1 MKSFFV
7 LIVIYFF
14 LVFLNFQFISCVRE
28 TEYYDVLGVS
38 PNAPLPQIKRSYRQ
52 LAKKYHP
59 DLNKAKDAEDQFK
72 KIAHAYEVLSDEKKR
87 RIYDQH
93 GKEGLD
99 QNSGKGPGG
108 SFFGSFSDLFGS
120 NFGFNFGGGRN
131 SQRKGSDMEFEIDV
145 SLYELYHGCILKFPH
160 SKNILKYGG
169 VKGELERRD
178 TVLEVVIERG
188 LPNGHRFNFEQSGD
202 EGEDLIPGDIIFV
215 IRQKKHRN
223 FQRIGDNL
231 KMKMKISLVES
242 LIGFTRTFKHVSGE
256 METISRNEVTSPGV
270 VIKYP
275 GLGMPIRDFPSE
287 KGDLLVVFEIEFP
300 KTITNRQKKQ
310 LRTLL
315 EKK

>member
-1 MKSFFV
+1 MKGFFF
-7 LIVIYFF
+7 LIGIYF
-14 LVFLNFQFISCVRE
+14 LLISLNFTVISCVRE

-59 DLNKAKDAEDQFK
+59 DLNKAKDAEDKFK

-87 RIYDQH
+87 RVYDQH

-99 QNSGKGPGG
+99 RNSGSGPGG

-169 VKGELERRD
+169 TKGELERRD
-178 TVLEVVIERG
+178 TVLEVVVERG

-202 EGEDLIPGDIIFV
+202 EGEDLIPGDIVFV
-215 IRQKKHRN
+215 IRQKKN
-223 FQRIGDNL
+223 TKFQRIGDHL
-231 KMKMKISLVES
+231 KTKMKISLVES
-242 LIGFTRTFKHVSGE
+242 LTGFTRTFKHVNGE

-275 GLGMPIRDFPSE
+275 DLGMPMRDFPSE

-300 KTITNRQKKQ
+300 KKINNRQKKQ
-310 LRTLL
+310 LRSLL